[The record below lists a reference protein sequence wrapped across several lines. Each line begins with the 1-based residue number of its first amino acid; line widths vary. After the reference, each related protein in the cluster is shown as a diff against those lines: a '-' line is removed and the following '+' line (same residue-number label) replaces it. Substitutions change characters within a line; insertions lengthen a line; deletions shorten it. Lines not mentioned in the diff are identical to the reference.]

1 MAKKTSS
8 LFNMLLTLV
17 IITIISGFLLG
28 YVNEVTKEPKA
39 KVQAARKMKA
49 LQEVLPAFDNNLLED
64 VLYINTPK
72 IDSLEVYVAK
82 KAGNTVGYA
91 IEGSSNKGF
100 GGLVK
105 TIVGFT
111 LDGTINN
118 ISVLE
123 QKETPGLGTK
133 MKNVAFLQQFL
144 GKNPSEFDLR
154 VKKDGGQVDAL
165 TGATISSRAFNET
178 ITNAYQVFKKVQ
190 QKEKQ

>member
-28 YVNEVTKEPKA
+28 YVNEVTKGPKA
-39 KVQAARKMKA
+39 KVQSARKMKA

-64 VLYINTPK
+64 VLFINTEK
-72 IDSLEVYVAK
+72 KDSLEVFIAK
-82 KAGNTVGYA
+82 NAGNTVGYA
-91 IEGSSNKGF
+91 IEGNSNKGF
-100 GGLVK
+100 SGLVK

-111 LDGTINN
+111 PYGSINN
-118 ISVLE
+118 IAVVE

-133 MKNVAFLQQFL
+133 MKEAAFIQQFI
-144 GKNPSEFDLR
+144 GKNPNDFDLR

-165 TGATISSRAFNET
+165 TGATISTRAFNET
-178 ITNAYQVFKKVQ
+178 ITDAYQVFKEAQ
-190 QKEKQ
+190 QKVKQ